1 MASHVVD
8 KSAYNLVTPVRPL
21 EALRALRDFSKNP
34 QDTTQVFRLT
44 DALRGRSMIAPFER
58 FAASPN
64 GAAVLKERRQLL
76 AVLSNRA
83 ALRALPE
90 GSFGRTYADFMAE
103 EDLSAE
109 GLVAL
114 AKGKENWAGADATD
128 MEFYGARMR
137 EMHDL
142 YHVLAGYGR
151 DELGEICVLAF
162 SYQQQRIRSFRAIYG
177 LGQGKLALEWRS
189 LKVFAAIREAE
200 RHGKAAAWLPG
211 EDIESL
217 LVENLGALRQ
227 RYNIQPPEVY
237 PALIKQMRARAKAP
251 TGPLS
256 EALKAARGKMMPAE

>member
-1 MASHVVD
+1 MD
-8 KSAYNLVTPVRPL
+8 KPAIYDLVTPVRPL

-58 FAASPN
+58 FRTSPN
-64 GAAVLKERRQLL
+64 GEAVLRERRQLL
-76 AVLSNRA
+76 AALSDRTR
-83 ALRALPE
+83 LKALPL
-90 GSFGRTYADFMAE
+90 GTFGRAYADFMAE

-114 AKGKENWAGADATD
+114 SGAKQSWTGAESSD

-162 SYQQQRIRSFRAIYG
+162 SYQQQRTRSFKAIYG

-189 LKVFAAIREAE
+189 RKVFAAIREAE
-200 RHGKAAAWLPG
+200 RHGRAAAWLPA
-211 EDIESL
+211 EDLEAL
-217 LVENLGALRQ
+217 LSEDLAALRQ
-227 RYNIQPPEVY
+227 RFSILPPVIY
-237 PALIKQMRARAKAP
+237 PALIKELRARAKAP
-251 TGPLS
+251 AGPLS
-256 EALKAARGKMMPAE
+256 DALKAARRNITA

>member
-1 MASHVVD
+1 MD
-8 KSAYNLVTPVRPL
+8 KTAHYDLITPVKPL
-21 EALRALRDFSKNP
+21 EALKALRDFSKNP

-44 DALRGRSMIAPFER
+44 DALRGRSMVAPFTR

-76 AVLSNRA
+76 SALSNRA

-90 GSFGRTYADFMAE
+90 GTFGRAYADFMAE

-114 AKGKENWAGADATD
+114 SGAKESWTSASASD

-162 SYQQQRIRSFRAIYG
+162 SYQQQRTRSFKAIYG
-177 LGQGKLALEWRS
+177 LGQIKLALEWRS
-189 LKVFAAIREAE
+189 RKVFAAIREAE
-200 RHGKAAAWLPG
+200 RHGRIAAWLPA
-211 EDIESL
+211 EDL
-217 LVENLGALRQ
+217 ENLLTENLLSLRQ
-227 RYNIQPPEVY
+227 RFNILPPVIY
-237 PALIKQMRARAKAP
+237 PALIREMRARANAP
-251 TGPLS
+251 AGPLS
-256 EALKAARGKMMPAE
+256 EALKATRRKLAA

>member
-1 MASHVVD
+1 MAK
-8 KSAYNLVTPVRPL
+8 KSDYDLVTPVRPI
-21 EALRALRDFSKNP
+21 EALRALRDFSRNP

-58 FAASPN
+58 FRATAH
-64 GAAVLKERRQLL
+64 GDMVLRERLPLL
-76 AVLSNRA
+76 SALSNRA
-83 ALRALPE
+83 TLLALPA
-90 GSFGRTYADFMAE
+90 GTFGRAYADFMAE

-114 AKGKENWAGADATD
+114 SGAKESWTGAGASD

-162 SYQQQRIRSFRAIYG
+162 SYQHVGTRSFKAIYG
-177 LGQGKLALEWRS
+177 LGQVKLALAWRS
-189 LKVFAAIREAE
+189 RKVFAAIREAE
-200 RHGKAAAWLPG
+200 RHGRAAAWLPG
-211 EDIESL
+211 E
-217 LVENLGALRQ
+217 NLEGMLGEDLAGLR
-227 RYNIQPPEVY
+227 RRFNILPPVVY
-237 PALIKQMRARAKAP
+237 PALIKELRERARAH

-256 EALKAARGKMMPAE
+256 EALKNARRKVAAAE

>member
-1 MASHVVD
+1 MVQKAVYD
-8 KSAYNLVTPVRPL
+8 LVTPVRPV

-58 FAASPN
+58 FRASAH
-64 GAAVLKERRQLL
+64 GAAVLRKRRQLL
-76 AVLSNRA
+76 AVLSDRA
-83 ALRALPE
+83 RLLALPA
-90 GSFGRTYADFMAE
+90 GTFGRAYAAFMAE

-114 AKGKENWAGADATD
+114 SGAKESWTGASASD
-128 MEFYGARMR
+128 MELYGARMR

-162 SYQQQRIRSFRAIYG
+162 SYQQQRTRSFRAIYG

-189 LKVFAAIREAE
+189 IKVFAAIREAE
-200 RHGKAAAWLPG
+200 RHGRAAVWLPG
-211 EDIESL
+211 EDIEGL
-217 LVENLGALRQ
+217 LAEDLSVLR
-227 RYNIQPPEVY
+227 RRFNILPPVVY
-237 PALIKQMRARAKAP
+237 PDLIKEMRERAKAP
-251 TGPLS
+251 TGPLT
-256 EALKAARGKMMPAE
+256 EVLKAARRKISA